1 MYNVLYMVG
10 PQKWNTVATVNKII
24 FGKRDLFRVWQAM
37 PSGDKRRQTNKFLL
51 ERFLIAN
58 NCGAHT
64 DDGGTT

>member
-37 PSGDKRRQTNKFLL
+37 PGDKRRQTNKFLL